1 VGTTVVGFPNLFLL
15 MGPNTGLGHTSVV
28 YMIEAQ
34 IEHLVAAMRHLERTG
49 AAALEPRPEAQEAF
63 VSAVDRRMTGT
74 VWTAGGCRSWYLDAT
89 GRNST
94 LWPDFTWRF
103 RKRVATLD
111 PAEYATIPPRA
122 GAAG

>member
-1 VGTTVVGFPNLFLL
+1 

-34 IEHLVAAMRHLERTG
+34 IEHLLGALEHMQMHGIAT
-49 AAALEPRPEAQEAF
+49 LEPRPEAQDAF
-63 VSAVDRRMTGT
+63 VNAVDRRMTGT
-74 VWTAGGCRSWYLDAT
+74 VWTSGGCRSWYLDVT

-103 RKRVATLD
+103 RRRVARFE
-111 PAEYATIPPRA
+111 PAEYAMERGRSADHTI
-122 GAAG
+122 AAGEVAAASR